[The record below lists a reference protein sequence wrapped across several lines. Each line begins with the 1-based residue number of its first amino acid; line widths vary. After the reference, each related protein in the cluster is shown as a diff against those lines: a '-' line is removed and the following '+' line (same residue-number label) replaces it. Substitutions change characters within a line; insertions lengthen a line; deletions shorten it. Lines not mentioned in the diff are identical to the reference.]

1 MADVLLKFT
10 RILKNGTTFYLF
22 DGFENVKSRWELP
35 CEYLSGSHF
44 AAWNGILLYSEGS
57 TVKTLS
63 SGSMVSENE
72 YKELM
77 NIIELGKKRLREIK
91 SKMKI

>member
-1 MADVLLKFT
+1 MSDVFLRFT
-10 RILKNGTTFYLF
+10 RTLKNGTVFYIF

-57 TVKTLS
+57 NVKTLTP
-63 SGSMVSENE
+63 GSMVSENE
-72 YKELM
+72 YSKLM
-77 NIIELGKKRLREIK
+77 KLIEIGKKRLSEIQ
-91 SKMKI
+91 SKIK

>member
-1 MADVLLKFT
+1 MADVFLRFT
-10 RILKNGTTFYLF
+10 RTLKNGTVFYIF

-57 TVKTLS
+57 NVKTLTP
-63 SGSMVSENE
+63 GSMVSENE
-72 YKELM
+72 YSKLM
-77 NIIELGKKRLREIK
+77 KLIEIGKKRLSEIQ
-91 SKMKI
+91 SKIK

>member
-1 MADVLLKFT
+1 MADVFLRFT
-10 RILKNGTTFYLF
+10 RTLKNGTVFYIF

-57 TVKTLS
+57 NVKTLTP
-63 SGSMVSENE
+63 GSMVSENE
-72 YKELM
+72 YSKLM
-77 NIIELGKKRLREIK
+77 RLIEIGKKRLSEIQ
-91 SKMKI
+91 SKIK

>member
-1 MADVLLKFT
+1 MADVFLRFT
-10 RILKNGTTFYLF
+10 RTLKNGTVFYIF

-57 TVKTLS
+57 NVKTLTP
-63 SGSMVSENE
+63 GSVVSENE
-72 YKELM
+72 YSKLM
-77 NIIELGKKRLREIK
+77 KLIEIGKKRLSEIQ
-91 SKMKI
+91 SKIK

>member
-1 MADVLLKFT
+1 MADVFLRFT
-10 RILKNGTTFYLF
+10 RTLKNGTVFYIF

-57 TVKTLS
+57 NVKTLTP
-63 SGSMVSENE
+63 GILISENE
-72 YKELM
+72 YSKLM
-77 NIIELGKKRLREIK
+77 RLIEIGKKRLSEIQ
-91 SKMKI
+91 SKIK

>member
-1 MADVLLKFT
+1 MADVFLRFT
-10 RILKNGTTFYLF
+10 RTLKNGTVFYIF

-57 TVKTLS
+57 NVKTLTP
-63 SGSMVSENE
+63 GSVVSENE
-72 YKELM
+72 YSKLM
-77 NIIELGKKRLREIK
+77 RLIEIGKKRLSEIQ
-91 SKMKI
+91 SKIK

>member
-10 RILKNGTTFYLF
+10 QILKNGTTFYLF

-44 AAWNGILLYSEGS
+44 AAWNGVLLYSEGS

-63 SGSMVSENE
+63 AGSMVSENE
-72 YKELM
+72 YVELM
-77 NIIELGKKRLREIK
+77 KLIETGRKRLTEIK